1 VVTKPVES
9 IMELPL
15 VMVVVGFSNEV
26 FADWPPCKLV
36 KNSVNLLI
44 NHQLKII
51 IIIIIIITGIWTM
64 YVRKMAIALWM

>member
-36 KNSVNLLI
+36 KNLVNLLI
-44 NHQLKII
+44 NHQLKI